1 MRPFGGTERA
11 WRWTPVLLV
20 LAAAPAAALQV
31 LQAVDHAELTA
42 EVSSSEVNR
51 IALEGDRIA
60 RVVRS
65 PGAYTLEH
73 DPVGGDLYL
82 YPGAGSTGAPAG
94 PAGAPSAVA
103 AGGPRAPAPVTLYL
117 GTERGMTYRLTLT
130 PVQRASAQILIRNA
144 EAAGSATPAG
154 LPRSAVRESAIVAL
168 IGAVARR
175 EPLPGYAVDAAP
187 DAGEWP
193 NGIRPVETWRGP
205 GFAAYVLAVPGAAV
219 GDAEALAA
227 LAGPNAIAAWLEAG
241 PGGAA
246 HGGAARG
253 SPARG
258 SAAGSGSGEAGAA
271 AGPASMSG
279 ERWDAR
285 LGVVVAASGS
295 AGSAP

>member
-1 MRPFGGTERA
+1 M
-11 WRWTPVLLV
+11 
-20 LAAAPAAALQV
+20 

-82 YPGAGSTGAPAG
+82 YPGAGSRGAPAR
-94 PAGAPSAVA
+94 PADAPS
-103 AGGPRAPAPVTLYL
+103 PVTLYL
-117 GTERGMTYRLTLT
+117 GTERGLTYRLTLT

-187 DAGEWP
+187 DAGDAGEWP

-205 GFAAYVLAVPGAAV
+205 GFAAHVVAVSGETV
-219 GDAEALAA
+219 GDAAALAA

-253 SPARG
+253 SPAHG